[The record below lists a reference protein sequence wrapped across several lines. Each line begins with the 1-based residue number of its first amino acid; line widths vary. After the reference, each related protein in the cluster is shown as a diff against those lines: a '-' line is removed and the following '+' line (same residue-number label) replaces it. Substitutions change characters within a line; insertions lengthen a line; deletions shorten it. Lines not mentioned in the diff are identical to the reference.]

1 MLPTISTDG
10 RVRTEPHRSD
20 RVFELDDYKSGN
32 EPRWCS
38 GCGDLAVLTAVQ
50 RLLRDR
56 AISPEKVVFVSGI
69 GCSSRFP
76 HYMGTYGFHGVH
88 GRPIPVATGLVLARP
103 DLHVF
108 VITGDGDCLS
118 IGMSHLT
125 HGLRY
130 NVNLTV
136 LLLDNQIYGLTK
148 KQTSPTTAQGFA
160 TYTQPYGSYL
170 PAIQPITIALGATN
184 ASYVARAA
192 DWIPPHLYDTIAG
205 AFDHPGMGFVQV
217 LQRCPVYNPDAYG
230 TLQNDSNGVIYLQH
244 ERGIPV
250 SDGLVRRSAGT
261 LEHDPLNL
269 EEAFALSQ
277 HDYPV
282 PLGLFYANP
291 EAPRYDLIRRQEIE
305 TARQLNGTPSINSLL
320 AGYEI

>member
-1 MLPTISTDG
+1 MLQVTPANGSN
-10 RVRTEPHRSD
+10 RTYA
-20 RVFELDDYKSGN
+20 LDDYKSDN

-56 AISPEKVVFVSGI
+56 ALPPEKVVFVSGI

-76 HYMGTYGFHGVH
+76 HYMNTYGFHGVH
-88 GRPIPVATGLVLARP
+88 GRPIAIAIGLVMARP

-118 IGMSHLT
+118 IGMSHLM

-160 TYTQPYGSYL
+160 TYTQPQGSYL
-170 PAIQPITIALGATN
+170 PAIQPITTALGATN
-184 ASYVARAA
+184 VSYVARAA
-192 DWIPPHLYDTIAG
+192 DWVPQHLYETIAS
-205 AFDHPGMGFVQV
+205 AFDHPGMAFVQV
-217 LQRCPVYNPDAYG
+217 LQRCPVYNPDAFG
-230 TLQNDSNGVIYLQH
+230 ALQNDREGVVYLQH
-244 ERGIPV
+244 DRGIPV
-250 SDGLVRRSAGT
+250 SDALIRRSAGT
-261 LEHDPLNL
+261 IEHDPLNL
-269 EEAFALSQ
+269 NEAFALSQ
-277 HDYPV
+277 RNYPL
-282 PLGLFYANP
+282 PIGLFYANP
-291 EAPRYDLIRRQEIE
+291 DAPRYDLIRRREIE
-305 TARQLNGTPSINSLL
+305 AAQQRNGTPSLNKLL
-320 AGYEI
+320 ERYEI

>member
-1 MLPTISTDG
+1 MLSTIPTNG
-10 RVRTEPHRSD
+10 RART
-20 RVFELDDYKSGN
+20 FELADYKSAN

-38 GCGDLAVLTAVQ
+38 GCGDLAVMTACQ

-56 AISPEKVVFVSGI
+56 SIPPEKVVFVSGI

-76 HYMGTYGFHGVH
+76 HYMNTYGFHGVH
-88 GRPIPVATGLVLARP
+88 GRPIPIATGLALARP
-103 DLHVF
+103 DLHIF

-118 IGMSHLT
+118 IGMSHLM

-160 TYTQPYGSYL
+160 TYTQPFGTYL
-170 PAIQPITIALGATN
+170 PAIQPISIALGATN
-184 ASYVARAA
+184 ASYVARTA
-192 DWIPPHLYDTIAG
+192 DWIPQHSYETIAN
-205 AFDHPGMGFVQV
+205 AFDHPGTGFAQI

-230 TLQNDSNGVIYLQH
+230 PAQTDPNAIMYLQH

-250 SDGLVRRSAGT
+250 SDALIRRSAGT
-261 LEHDPLNL
+261 IEHDPANL
-269 EEAFALSQ
+269 EAAFSLAQRRQPLL
-277 HDYPV
+277 
-282 PLGLFYANP
+282 LGLFYANP
-291 EAPRYDLIRRQEIE
+291 EAPRYDLIRWQEIE
-305 TARQLNGTPSINSLL
+305 AAQRQNGTPSINKLL
-320 AGYEI
+320 TRYEI

>member
-1 MLPTISTDG
+1 VLQTIPTNGKG
-10 RVRTEPHRSD
+10 RA
-20 RVFELDDYKSGN
+20 FELDDYKSDS

-38 GCGDLAVLTAVQ
+38 GCGDLAVMTAVQ

-56 AISPEKVVFVSGI
+56 ALPPEEVVFVSGI

-76 HYMGTYGFHGVH
+76 HYMNTYGFHGVH
-88 GRPIPVATGLVLARP
+88 GRAIPIATGLALARP

-118 IGMSHLT
+118 IGMSHLI

-136 LLLDNQIYGLTK
+136 ILLDNQIYGLTK
-148 KQTSPTTAQGFA
+148 KQTSPTTARGFA
-160 TYTQPYGSYL
+160 TNTQPSGSYL
-170 PAIQPITIALGATN
+170 PAIQPITTALGATN
-184 ASYVARAA
+184 ASFVARAA
-192 DWIPPHLYDTIAG
+192 DWVPQHLYDTIA
-205 AFDHPGMGFVQV
+205 AAYDHPGLGFVQV

-230 TLQNDSNGVIYLQH
+230 PLRNDPEAVIYLRH
-244 ERGIPV
+244 GRGVPV

-261 LEHDPLNL
+261 IDHDPLNR
-269 EEAFALSQ
+269 EAAFALSQ
-277 HDYPV
+277 QQHPL

-291 EAPRYDLIRRQEIE
+291 EAPRYDVIRRQEIE
-305 TARQLNGTPSINSLL
+305 TARQQNGTPSINKLL
-320 AGYEI
+320 ARYEI